1 MTEKTFLKSAG
12 MVTILLFLSRLLG
25 FARES
30 AIAYRYGAS
39 LEADAY
45 FLAASIPLILF
56 MVFNDAVKT
65 AFIPVYG
72 EFHQEEKESNAFA
85 LTVYVILTLILVAA
99 TAVMIIFAPQLM
111 RLFAWGYEGEQFN
124 LTVKLVRIMMPGL
137 LFMGLSGLSGGILNL
152 KKNFFIPAI
161 VAFPNN
167 LVIIFVVI
175 FMGARFGIYALAW
188 ATLLGFALQ
197 FFVQVPAVAALG
209 VFKPQKLL
217 WHHPGLKKMAAL
229 LPPVVLGAAA
239 VELKTVIDK
248 AFATLLPEGSI
259 SALNYANK
267 IYLLPNGILIVALL
281 TVLYPTLVEFWAQQ
295 KIQDYKNTLRQGLGI
310 LIVLIFPITVGLIVL
325 RVPIVRFI
333 FERNAFS
340 VADTANTAYALAFYA
355 LGLLPMGI
363 TLLFNR
369 AFFALKDTIT
379 PMLFTLVTMV
389 LNIFLNWL
397 LMGPLGHGGLALGSS
412 LSNLVGAVGMGIF
425 VWKRIG
431 AFGGRRLLD
440 TFWKAAVASLVM
452 GAVVYLAG
460 PFLQG
465 DGFLLQAVELAV
477 IITVGAGIYFVMAY
491 LLKMKELEAAL
502 DLLRRYFRR

>member
-1 MTEKTFLKSAG
+1 MTGRSILKSAG

-39 LEADAY
+39 VEADAY

-72 EFHQEEKESNAFA
+72 EFHQKEESNAFA
-85 LTVYVILTLILVAA
+85 LTVYVVLVIILVIV
-99 TAVMIIFAPQLM
+99 TALMMIFTPQLM
-111 RLFAWGYEGEQFN
+111 QLFAWGYEGRQFD
-124 LTVKLVRIMMPGL
+124 LTVRLVRIMLPGL
-137 LFMGLSGLSGGILNL
+137 MFMGLSGLSGGILNL

-161 VAFPNN
+161 VAFPHN
-167 LVIIFVVI
+167 LVIIFTAI
-175 FMGARFGIYALAW
+175 FLGTHFGIYALAW

-197 FFVQVPAVAALG
+197 FFVQVPAVAAHG

-217 WHHPGLKKMAAL
+217 WRHPGLKKMAVL
-229 LPPVVLGAAA
+229 LPPVILGGAA
-239 VELKTVIDK
+239 VELKSIIDK
-248 AFATLLPEGSI
+248 SFATLLPEGSI

-281 TVLYPTLVEFWAQQ
+281 TVLYPALVEFWAQ
-295 KIQDYKNTLRQGLGI
+295 KKVKEFKNALRQGVGI
-310 LIVLIFPITVGLIVL
+310 LIVLVFPMMVGLIVL

-333 FERNAFS
+333 FERNAFT
-340 VADTANTAYALAFYA
+340 AFDTANTAYALAFYA
-355 LGLLPMGI
+355 LGLLPLGI
-363 TLLFNR
+363 MLLFNR

-389 LNIFLNWL
+389 INIILNWL
-397 LMGPLGHGGLALGSS
+397 LMRPLAHGGLALGTA
-412 LSNLVGAVGMGIF
+412 LSNLVGAVGMGIL

-452 GAVVYLAG
+452 GAVVYLGA

-465 DGFLLQAVELAV
+465 GSFLLQAFELGV

-491 LLKMKELEAAL
+491 LLKIKELDAAL
-502 DLLRRYFRR
+502 ALLRRYFNR

>member
-1 MTEKTFLKSAG
+1 MTEKSFWKSAG

-25 FARES
+25 FAREA

-39 LEADAY
+39 VEADAY

-72 EFHQEEKESNAFA
+72 EFHREEESNAFA
-85 LTVYVILTLILVAA
+85 FTVYVVLAIILVVV
-99 TAVMIIFAPQLM
+99 TVLMMIFAPQLM
-111 RLFAWGYEGEQFN
+111 RLFAWGYEGYQFA
-124 LTVKLVRIMMPGL
+124 LTVKLVRIMLPGL
-137 LFMGLSGLSGGILNL
+137 MFMGLSGLSSGILNL

-167 LVIIFVVI
+167 LVIIFAAI
-175 FMGARFGIYALAW
+175 FLGAYFGIYALAW
-188 ATLLGFALQ
+188 ATLIGFALQ
-197 FFVQVPAVAALG
+197 FLVQVPAVAAHG
-209 VFKPQKLL
+209 VFKPHQLL
-217 WHHPGLKKMAAL
+217 WRHPGLKKMAIL
-229 LPPVVLGAAA
+229 LPPVILGGVA
-239 VELKTVIDK
+239 VELKSIIDK
-248 AFATLLPEGSI
+248 SFATLLPEGSI

-281 TVLYPTLVEFWAQQ
+281 TVLYPTLVEFWAQKKVQ
-295 KIQDYKNTLRQGLGI
+295 AFKNTLRQGVGI
-310 LIVLIFPITVGLIVL
+310 LIVLVFPMMVGLIVL

-340 VADTANTAYALAFYA
+340 AMDTANTAYALAFYA
-355 LGLLPMGI
+355 LGLLPLGI
-363 TLLFNR
+363 MLLFNR
-369 AFFALKDTIT
+369 VFFAMKDTIT

-389 LNIFLNWL
+389 INIVLNWL
-397 LMGPLGHGGLALGSS
+397 LMGPLAHGGLALGTA

-440 TFWKAAVASLVM
+440 TFWKAGTASLVM
-452 GAVVYLAG
+452 GVIVYLVE
-460 PFLQG
+460 PFLQA
-465 DGFLLQAVELAV
+465 DAFLLQALELGV
-477 IITVGAGIYFVMAY
+477 IITVGAAIYFVMAY
-491 LLKMKELEAAL
+491 LLKIKELEAAME
-502 DLLRRYFRR
+502 LLRRYFNR